1 MIGELKLIL
10 CDIGNTSFH
19 FLINNESKKY
29 YMNETLPIFNEP
41 IYYISVNLTALARL
55 KETNNTLID
64 VEKYLN
70 FPTQYKGLGL
80 DRKLACLNAKNEV
93 IIDAGSC
100 IKVDLMENGIHRGG
114 FILPGLK
121 KLHDLYPTISPVLN
135 YDLNLKQD
143 LDKIPLSTQE
153 AISYGILKAI
163 ILPIKEFAKNKQI
176 IITGGDAKELSSYF
190 PTCTYDEHL
199 IFNNMKGLINANNCI
214 T

>member
-1 MIGELKLIL
+1 MIGELKMIL

-19 FLINNESKKY
+19 FFINKESKKY
-29 YMNETLPIFNEP
+29 FMNEALPIFTEP

-55 KETNNTLID
+55 KETENILID
-64 VEKYLN
+64 LEKYLV
-70 FPTQYKGLGL
+70 FPTEYKGLGL
-80 DRKLACLNAKNEV
+80 DRKLACLNAKNAV

-100 IKVDLMENGIHRGG
+100 IKVDLMQDGLHKGG

-163 ILPIKEFAKNKQI
+163 ILPIKDFAKKKQI
-176 IITGGDAKELSSYF
+176 IITGGDAKELAGFF
-190 PTCTYDEHL
+190 PKCIYNEYL

>member
-29 YMNETLPIFNEP
+29 FMNEALPLFDEP

-64 VEKYLN
+64 VEKYLD
-70 FPTQYKGLGL
+70 FPTEYKGLGL

-100 IKVDLMENGIHRGG
+100 VKVDLMKDGKHQGG

-153 AISYGILKAI
+153 AISYGILIAI
-163 ILPIKEFAKNKQI
+163 ILPIKDFAKNKQI
-176 IITGGDAKELSSYF
+176 VITGGDAQDLASFF
-190 PTCTYDEHL
+190 PDCIYDEHL